1 MERKLNQS
9 DLSTLLAKHCGLSAS
24 KADTFTRTFFEVII
38 EGLESDGIVKIN
50 GLGTFKLIDVADR
63 NSVNVNTREKIEIK
77 GHRKITF
84 VPADNLKDKVNSP
97 FAMFEP
103 VEIDDSYV
111 DDNADTTDDTG
122 TETEEATETTVE
134 DFQTL
139 AKTVVEDAVSTTRV
153 VETIATYDVSIADET
168 AQIATV
174 ETNDTTA
181 SDATEPDTTEISKQT
196 ETVVKEEKEEEKQS
210 AAKSVETIQPIKQ
223 SKRNSYKYI
232 IFSLLILLPIVVVF
246 YWQHTADKSK
256 QQQSESKTVENV
268 TVVPVDT
275 IIPTDTVNT
284 DEKAEEVPFVLIEE
298 LSQTKL
304 SVITLKDTTLY
315 KTAGN
320 MAVHRVGL
328 DETLVKI
335 SLVYYN
341 DKRLWPYIVKHNNL
355 RDHNQLEI
363 GMEIQI
369 PRLVPLK

>member
-9 DLSTLLAKHCGLSAS
+9 DLSSLLAKHCGLSAS

-122 TETEEATETTVE
+122 TETEEATEITVE

-256 QQQSESKTVENV
+256 QQQSELKTVENV

-304 SVITLKDTTLY
+304 SVITLKDTALY
-315 KTAGN
+315 KTVGN

>member
-9 DLSTLLAKHCGLSAS
+9 DLSSLLAKHCGLSAS

>member
-9 DLSTLLAKHCGLSAS
+9 DLSSLLAKHCGLSAS

-103 VEIDDSYV
+103 VEIDDSYI

-122 TETEEATETTVE
+122 TETEEATEITVE

-139 AKTVVEDAVSTTRV
+139 AKTVVEDAVSTTQV
-153 VETIATYDVSIADET
+153 VETTATAYVSIADET

-181 SDATEPDTTEISKQT
+181 SDATKPDTTEISKQT

-210 AAKSVETIQPIKQ
+210 AAKSGETIQPIKQ

>member
-9 DLSTLLAKHCGLSAS
+9 DLSSLLAKHCGLSAS

-122 TETEEATETTVE
+122 TETEETTEITVE

>member
-9 DLSTLLAKHCGLSAS
+9 DLSSLLAKHCGLSAS

-122 TETEEATETTVE
+122 TETEEATEITVE

-153 VETIATYDVSIADET
+153 VETIATYDASIADET
-168 AQIATV
+168 AQITTL

-210 AAKSVETIQPIKQ
+210 AVKSVETIQPIKQ

>member
-9 DLSTLLAKHCGLSAS
+9 DLSSLLAKHCGLSAS

-122 TETEEATETTVE
+122 TETEEATEITVE

-256 QQQSESKTVENV
+256 QQQPESKTVENV

-315 KTAGN
+315 KTVGN